1 MELKFKKLHPDAIL
15 PARATPCSAGMD
27 ISACFDTSSEI
38 KNGKGNRVTIY
49 NVDSNKPFIS
59 LYAHETVY
67 VPTGLA
73 VESSED
79 EIALLVYARSG
90 LATKHRITLANG
102 VAVID
107 SDYRGEIM
115 IPLHNSRDTEYRIY
129 AGDRIAQII
138 ATPIIFPVISETD
151 ILSETERGAG
161 SFGST
166 GK

>member
-27 ISACFDTSSEI
+27 ISACFDRQSEI
-38 KNGKGNRVTIY
+38 KNGKGNHVIIY
-49 NVDSNKPFIS
+49 DIDSDKPFFS

-73 VESSED
+73 VESSEN
-79 EIALLVYARSG
+79 EIALLVYPRSS
-90 LATKHRITLANG
+90 LATKHRITLANS

-129 AGDRIAQII
+129 AGDRIAQMI
-138 ATPIIFPVISETD
+138 ATPIIFPVITETD
-151 ILSETERGAG
+151 TLSETERGAG
-161 SFGST
+161 GFGST